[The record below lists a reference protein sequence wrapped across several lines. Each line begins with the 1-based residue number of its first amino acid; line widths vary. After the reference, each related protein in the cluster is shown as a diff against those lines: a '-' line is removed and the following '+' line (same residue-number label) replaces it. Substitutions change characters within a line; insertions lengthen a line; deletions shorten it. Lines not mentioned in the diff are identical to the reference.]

1 MLKIVTG
8 ENNEILRAKSQPV
21 FEITADIKKLI
32 KNMLK
37 TLKKAKGLGIAAPQ
51 IGENLRIIIVKIN
64 HGSLTELII
73 PMINPDIIEF
83 SDEQEIAEEGCLSL
97 PEIYGNV
104 KRAKEVKVKFKTFKG
119 DPQILTLQNLNAR
132 VVQHEFDHLEGVL
145 FIDRVIE
152 EEEQLVF

>member
-32 KNMLK
+32 KNMIAA
-37 TLKKAKGLGIAAPQ
+37 LKKEKGLGIAAPQ
-51 IGENLRIIIVKIN
+51 IGKNLRIIIVRIN
-64 HGSLTELII
+64 YGSINEITI

-83 SDEQEIAEEGCLSL
+83 SEEQEIAEEGCLSI
-97 PEIYGNV
+97 PEVYGKV
-104 KRAKEVKVKFKTFKG
+104 KRSKEVKVKFKTLKG
-119 DPQILTLQNLNAR
+119 DSQILTLQNLNAR
-132 VVQHEFDHLEGVL
+132 VVQHECDHLEGVL